1 MSLTGMTKLL
11 SPIQLAGLT
20 PETSASNNMSM
31 CAQDTVPE
39 GRATQALHGATYTP
53 RTLASATGGANV
65 STCNAPMGIADH
77 LHGMQDNSVAE
88 GRNAGWRESLLT
100 PAYTPGRFMSPV
112 AGANVSMLFVPT
124 HITDDLHGTQGAH
137 LEEEEDK
144 DKESGYTSEDMRS
157 SSPDPPLLKDILF
170 GQVLALRCV
179 NIEVPRVSCI

>member
-53 RTLASATGGANV
+53 RTLASAAGGANV

-100 PAYTPGRFMSPV
+100 PAYT
-112 AGANVSMLFVPT
+112 
-124 HITDDLHGTQGAH
+124 
-137 LEEEEDK
+137 
-144 DKESGYTSEDMRS
+144 Y
-157 SSPDPPLLKDILF
+157 PPLPAVHAI
-170 GQVLALRCV
+170 ALQTVGLIFTAYFLMFSLSGHRRACYNGAFPTSPQNMGEERPSTSAV
-179 NIEVPRVSCI
+179 TTEDARHLHPSACDSSQAFPLDNDVRIR